1 MDSEPI
7 DWTTT
12 KNEGRTPPVLRR
24 KRATSDDILHS
35 KRFYWETMENGQD
48 YVIVEEE
55 LMEYARKEE
64 GCESVGTVL
73 VLYTGG
79 AIGMQYRDGAYE
91 PEPHYLTNYLTQM
104 PTFNDTSF
112 CRQKREELNGTLT
125 SKEKS
130 RPQLPTSRPSTASVT
145 LAIPLTARRRRIL
158 YRVVEYEELL
168 DSSNC
173 VMDHWISLAKDIE
186 KWYDNFTGFVILH
199 GTDTLPFAASALSFI
214 FENLEK
220 PVVLTGSE
228 LPITQ
233 LCSDGQHNL
242 LGALLFAG
250 AEYGIPEVTVYSQKK
265 LLRGNRTV
273 KSSATDVDMFV
284 SPNCPPLAESREDI
298 KIYYDRIWKSN
309 DKKRRLRVNPDLCPN
324 VAILRLFPS
333 MSAETMRAFFQP
345 PIEGVILQTYG
356 AGNVPSNNEEL
367 LEILREASLDRKI
380 LILNT
385 TQCWRGTVAGV
396 YATGAILNT
405 IGAVSGC
412 DMTPD
417 AALMKMAY
425 VLAKWK
431 DPATRR
437 RMLAHSLRGEM
448 TEPILETRVGL
459 KSISAAPCAIA
470 NVPLEHTR
478 GLGEL
483 LSNVYANGLAPQ
495 WAQKLFPALMCA
507 AAETD
512 DTETLEQLFR
522 IAGHFEWFDHS
533 HRSPLH
539 LAAGAG
545 SIVVCRLLLDGGA
558 NPNVVDK
565 RGYTPLSYAIRSN
578 NSTPALIELI
588 RQYGGR
594 LPAFTSAKAKEAN
607 DAARLGL
614 IRRLRLYK
622 LAGLTLEE
630 LDAEG
635 RAALHTAV
643 VYRQLNTVR
652 YLIAPARGSSST
664 NLYES
669 SELDTFEVD
678 GAEVD
683 PHQMTGYGTTALEEA
698 KRRNLTEIVQILE
711 TCQ

>member
-1 MDSEPI
+1 
-7 DWTTT
+7 
-12 KNEGRTPPVLRR
+12 
-24 KRATSDDILHS
+24 
-35 KRFYWETMENGQD
+35 MENARD
-48 YVIVEEE
+48 YVILEDE
-55 LMEYARKEE
+55 LVDYAKNEE
-64 GCESVGTVL
+64 GCESVGSVL

-79 AIGMQYRDGAYE
+79 AIGMQPRDGAYE

-104 PTFNDTSF
+104 PIFNDTLF
-112 CRQKREELNGTLT
+112 CRQKREELNRRWT
-125 SKEKS
+125 SKEQFS
-130 RPQLPTSRPSTASVT
+130 PRLPTCRPSTASVT
-145 LAIPLTARRRRIL
+145 LAIPLTVRKRRIL
-158 YRVVEYEELL
+158 YRVIEYAELL

-186 KWYDNFTGFVILH
+186 QWYDHFTGFVILH
-199 GTDTLPFAASALSFI
+199 GTDTLPCAASALSFI

-250 AEYGIPEVTVYSQKK
+250 AEYGIPEVTVYSQKQ

-273 KSSATDVDMFV
+273 KSSATDVDIFV

-333 MSAETMRAFFQP
+333 ISAETIKAFFQP
-345 PIEGVILQTYG
+345 PVEGVILQTYG
-356 AGNVPSNNEEL
+356 AGNVPSNNQEL
-367 LEILREASLDRKI
+367 IEILREASLERKI

-385 TQCWRGTVAGV
+385 TQCWRGTVAVV

-405 IGAVSGC
+405 LGVVSGC
-412 DMTPD
+412 DMTPE

-459 KSISAAPCAIA
+459 QSIIA
-470 NVPLEHTR
+470 SPREMIDASLEHTR

-483 LSNVYANGLAPQ
+483 LSNADANGLAPQ
-495 WAQKLFPALMCA
+495 WAQK
-507 AAETD
+507 
-512 DTETLEQLFR
+512 
-522 IAGHFEWFDHS
+522 WFDHS

-539 LAAGAG
+539 LAASVG

-565 RGYTPLSYAIRSN
+565 FGYTPLSYAIRSN

-594 LPAFTSAKAKEAN
+594 LPAFMSAKAKEAN
-607 DAARLGL
+607 NAARLGL

-669 SELDTFEVD
+669 SELDMFEVD

-683 PHQMTGYGTTALEEA
+683 PHQRTGYGMSALEEA
-698 KRRNLTEIVQILE
+698 KRRNFTEIVQVLE
-711 TCQ
+711 ACQ

>member
-1 MDSEPI
+1 MDERSFLSYFLLCASIPF
-7 DWTTT
+7 T
-12 KNEGRTPPVLRR
+12 K
-24 KRATSDDILHS
+24 
-35 KRFYWETMENGQD
+35 
-48 YVIVEEE
+48 
-55 LMEYARKEE
+55 
-64 GCESVGTVL
+64 
-73 VLYTGG
+73 
-79 AIGMQYRDGAYE
+79 
-91 PEPHYLTNYLTQM
+91 
-104 PTFNDTSF
+104 
-112 CRQKREELNGTLT
+112 
-125 SKEKS
+125 
-130 RPQLPTSRPSTASVT
+130 
-145 LAIPLTARRRRIL
+145 
-158 YRVVEYEELL
+158 
-168 DSSNC
+168 
-173 VMDHWISLAKDIE
+173 
-186 KWYDNFTGFVILH
+186 
-199 GTDTLPFAASALSFI
+199 
-214 FENLEK
+214 
-220 PVVLTGSE
+220 
-228 LPITQ
+228 
-233 LCSDGQHNL
+233 
-242 LGALLFAG
+242 LF
-250 AEYGIPEVTVYSQKK
+250 
-265 LLRGNRTV
+265 RGNRIV
-273 KSSATDVDMFV
+273 KSSATDVDIFV
-284 SPNCPPLAESREDI
+284 SPNCPPLAEIREDI

-333 MSAETMRAFFQP
+333 ISAETVRAFFQP
-345 PIEGVILQTYG
+345 PVEGVILQTYG

-367 LEILREASLDRKI
+367 IEILREASLDRKI

-385 TQCWRGTVAGV
+385 TQCWRGTVLGV

-405 IGAVSGC
+405 VGVVSGC
-412 DMTPD
+412 DMTPEG
-417 AALMKMAY
+417 ALMKMAY

-459 KSISAAPCAIA
+459 QPIIA
-470 NVPLEHTR
+470 SSRQTTNVSFEHTR

-483 LSNVYANGLAPQ
+483 LSSAAANSLTPQ
-495 WAQKLFPALMCA
+495 WAQKVFPALMCT

-522 IAGHFEWFDHS
+522 IAGHFEVNAYGQQSTSCCAARAVAFSVNSAVVNGQVHWVFHSMWFDDS

-545 SIVVCRLLLDGGA
+545 SIVVCRLLLEGGS

-565 RGYTPLSYAIRSN
+565 FGYTPLSYAIRSN
-578 NSTPALIELI
+578 NSTPALISLI

-607 DAARLGL
+607 NAARLGL

-652 YLIAPARGSSST
+652 YLIAPARGSSGT

-669 SELDTFEVD
+669 SELDMFEVD

-683 PHQMTGYGTTALEEA
+683 PHQRTGYGTTALEEA
-698 KRRNLTEIVQILE
+698 KKRNFTEIVQVLE
-711 TCQ
+711 ACQ